1 MKKTFKFFGLFA
13 VAAMTVIGCAKEEE
27 AQIEEIINE
36 EPQEQSVLTHTVTI
50 TAGSPE
56 TKTVINEGVSS
67 ASFKWS
73 SDDATRFHIW
83 ENDVEGSSIALETSD
98 GYATIKLTATFA
110 TVTDD
115 SYTYTAYLA
124 KNEYDD
130 SGDLYPEVP
139 TAQTCTGT
147 SYDPNADILIAQP
160 VTNEGSVLSKI
171 DMKFGRPC
179 VINKMT
185 LKGLTAG
192 ETLSSVEIRADK
204 DLTGYYDIAGKT
216 WTGESSKIVLT
227 TSQTVPATGQ
237 VVVYFVTM
245 PVSAA
250 TLTVTAITDAH
261 VYDKTFTK
269 TINFVMDQVTTF
281 GVSSL
286 TQYVKR
292 DLLTLPLTTV
302 SGTSY
307 ADFSSKSYAG
317 AGHSSAV
324 YAGTI
329 AGGNDAI
336 QLNANSGTSYRGI
349 VSTTSGG
356 SIQKVRV
363 SWESHTANDRSLTIY
378 GKNTAYTTS
387 DLNNSFGT
395 ELGSVTC
402 GSSVQTSIASYYEYI
417 MLKAAKAI
425 YLDEIEIFWDDTKS
439 DSGLKWTADGNS
451 GDAVAAADAS
461 IETGDDTMPAA
472 ALYNPN
478 GISLSEITFT
488 SSDTDVATVGE
499 HTGVLSLIGEGD
511 TDISAVFAGNAT
523 YKPITVKYTLS
534 VTDNR
539 TTPVITLDTSD
550 AEYTD
555 VNYASFTGRSATV
568 SPSVTLVY
576 SKSDPSSIIG
586 TFNAETGALTLNGNI
601 GTATVTVSFAGNAE
615 YKAAVS
621 KSYSITVASSSGP
634 ADRNAPTSPT
644 ITAISPSSFTAT
656 WVAPASG
663 GSENGYS
670 WKISTSSDPD
680 DAAIANGTGNVDTG
694 VLTVTVTSG
703 ITLTTSTDYY
713 FHVLTRGDGGTNYND
728 SDYATSSAKHFE
740 TYTMTIDGS
749 ASGSNNVHWTTANT
763 TLSYG
768 TVGENS
774 VSWTTAITWNSTS
787 FMGGSTT
794 QVQIGKNDKS
804 GTRYSPSSIT
814 ISTTAFAGKTIVSAS
829 LTGFYQGNAA
839 TNLTISSGTTDMLS
853 DEALVKSTST
863 EYSSTSGP
871 VTLSAG
877 QAVSFSLSTGD
888 VSGSV
893 VISGIKVIYTD

>member
-1 MKKTFKFFGLFA
+1 MKKTFKIFGLFA

-124 KNEYDD
+124 NNEYDD

-292 DLLTLPLTTV
+292 DVLTLPLTTV

-478 GISLSEITFT
+478 GISLSEITFS
-488 SSDTDVATVGE
+488 SSDTDVATIGE
-499 HTGVLSLIGEGD
+499 HTGVITLVGGGD
-511 TDISAVFAGNAT
+511 ATISAVFAGNAT
-523 YKPITVKYTLS
+523 YKPANVSYDLTVTDSRSTCATPSFSEPAGSVTANTVVRISAATDGATIHYTTNGDVPTTESTASTLS
-534 VTDNR
+534 DGSGYPYVDITIDVAKTLKAIAVKDDYKNSSLATSTYTITGVGVKLDN
-539 TTPVITLDTSD
+539 
-550 AEYTD
+550 
-555 VNYASFTGRSATV
+555 
-568 SPSVTLVY
+568 PSGIALTAF
-576 SKSDPSSIIG
+576 SKSA
-586 TFNAETGALTLNGNI
+586 F
-601 GTATVTVSFAGNAE
+601 TASWT
-615 YKAAVS
+615 AVDN
-621 KSYSITVASSSGP
+621 ASSY
-634 ADRNAPTSPT
+634 D
-644 ITAISPSSFTAT
+644 
-656 WVAPASG
+656 WVL
-663 GSENGYS
+663 
-670 WKISTSSDPD
+670 STSSTADGIAAGNTKASGNVTSATCSDSALSLTTGTYYLYVKTKGNGTSYLDSDGYDVSHRD
-680 DAAIANGTGNVDTG
+680 DAILISIDF
-694 VLTVTVTSG
+694 
-703 ITLTTSTDYY
+703 TSTDQRPVD
-713 FHVLTRGDGGTNYND
+713 FPSGSAAKLD
-728 SDYATSSAKHFE
+728 ATS
-740 TYTMTIDGS
+740 YTIDGYS
-749 ASGSNNVHWTTANT
+749 FEFYGGTDCRWTSYLIFGKSGAYVKTPAISGKKLSTVHFTTTSGCSTNVIPKVMSTDGSSTVYNNASKMAQSRSYSWSLSSPVANT
-763 TLSYG
+763 RYR
-768 TVGENS
+768 
-774 VSWTTAITWNSTS
+774 
-787 FMGGSTT
+787 F
-794 QVQIGKNDKS
+794 QV
-804 GTRYSPSSIT
+804 
-814 ISTTAFAGKTIVSAS
+814 
-829 LTGFYQGNAA
+829 
-839 TNLTISSGTTDMLS
+839 TNGYNMQVAKMD
-853 DEALVKSTST
+853 LVF
-863 EYSSTSGP
+863 
-871 VTLSAG
+871 LN
-877 QAVSFSLSTGD
+877 
-888 VSGSV
+888 
-893 VISGIKVIYTD
+893 